1 MFKTEMTNERYRL
14 KKSVRV
20 LNPHPKPTAEG
31 EKLGLTMLIDDTGPM
46 LLTEMSTSI
55 TVGFTAER
63 ERTRVS
69 TCDRPRRAPNP
80 ASLPKLAGG
89 THSSWREAMRRGT
102 WEKTDG
108 RAPRGRARQRDLGG
122 GSRCSRTHREGKWRQ
137 IHREG
142 PAWRTRAGG
151 SRTAES
157 GAGRDKPPR
166 STEVQGTR
174 PKMSH
179 RGNRVTSRP
188 VSSSRKHA
196 TAASASVRARRP
208 RTRIKRIT
216 SAVGRRHVTSRTF
229 FLN

>member
-1 MFKTEMTNERYRL
+1 MFKTETTNERYRL

-20 LNPHPKPTAEG
+20 LNPHPKPMAEG

-108 RAPRGRARQRDLGG
+108 RAPRGRARPRGRLAMLADAQGG
-122 GSRCSRTHREGKWRQ
+122 KMASNSPGRPRL
-137 IHREG
+137 
-142 PAWRTRAGG
+142 ADAGG
-151 SRTAES
+151 RQLDR
-157 GAGRDKPPR
+157 GVWR
-166 STEVQGTR
+166 GT
-174 PKMSH
+174 
-179 RGNRVTSRP
+179 
-188 VSSSRKHA
+188 
-196 TAASASVRARRP
+196 
-208 RTRIKRIT
+208 
-216 SAVGRRHVTSRTF
+216 
-229 FLN
+229 

>member
-1 MFKTEMTNERYRL
+1 MFKTETTNERYRL

-102 WEKTDG
+102 
-108 RAPRGRARQRDLGG
+108 
-122 GSRCSRTHREGKWRQ
+122 
-137 IHREG
+137 
-142 PAWRTRAGG
+142 
-151 SRTAES
+151 
-157 GAGRDKPPR
+157 
-166 STEVQGTR
+166 
-174 PKMSH
+174 
-179 RGNRVTSRP
+179 
-188 VSSSRKHA
+188 
-196 TAASASVRARRP
+196 
-208 RTRIKRIT
+208 
-216 SAVGRRHVTSRTF
+216 
-229 FLN
+229 

>member
-1 MFKTEMTNERYRL
+1 MFKTETTNERYRL

-108 RAPRGRARQRDLGG
+108 RAPRGRARQRDLGAARDARGRTGRENGVEFTGKAPPG
-122 GSRCSRTHREGKWRQ
+122 GRGRE
-137 IHREG
+137 
-142 PAWRTRAGG
+142 AAG
-151 SRTAES
+151 
-157 GAGRDKPPR
+157 PR
-166 STEVQGTR
+166 SLARDVTN
-174 PKMSH
+174 H
-179 RGNRVTSRP
+179 R
-188 VSSSRKHA
+188 A
-196 TAASASVRARRP
+196 ARRFKERAP
-208 RTRIKRIT
+208 R
-216 SAVGRRHVTSRTF
+216 
-229 FLN
+229 